1 MVVPHI
7 SIVSGLLLAGNNPNT
22 LEAVI
27 GRDASEIEDNVWIC
41 EALGLGFGLAY
52 PSRYKTAWM
61 WLRGRQKRHWVD
73 RVLDSYSLT
82 QGSIPVERLL
92 PEESTR
98 DQRQAKFMKHPGFQS
113 DVDIATDPDIE
124 ELRKAT
130 DLSWVDWCTVM
141 FITSTFIMVPF
152 VLAFLTS
159 YYTPRVGVSCRTL
172 TYIVYTITQVCQ
184 IGLFLIAHVNSR
196 TSIDD
201 TFHAPTNTS
210 TLFHPNGPFSRDP
223 KNMFWTMQSLRCVV
237 WYGLALVFGAVA
249 IFAAIGGT
257 FMQMFVFFPL
267 FSLSTH
273 FSAPR
278 PNLQ

>member
-1 MVVPHI
+1 
-7 SIVSGLLLAGNNPNT
+7 
-22 LEAVI
+22 
-27 GRDASEIEDNVWIC
+27 
-41 EALGLGFGLAY
+41 
-52 PSRYKTAWM
+52 
-61 WLRGRQKRHWVD
+61 
-73 RVLDSYSLT
+73 
-82 QGSIPVERLL
+82 
-92 PEESTR
+92 
-98 DQRQAKFMKHPGFQS
+98 MKHPGFQS

-124 ELRKAT
+124 DLRKAT

-172 TYIVYTITQVCQ
+172 TYIVYTVTQVCQ

-237 WYGLALVFGAVA
+237 WYGLAFVFGGVA

-257 FMQMFVFFPL
+257 FMQIIGVYRNCRCKLPVQFWLNTNSPEAWVDLSSNSAQDIRDAARFWKGLGIAAMVFLGLTTYAGWWYQRRLRHIFMERVRTL
-267 FSLSTH
+267 EFG
-273 FSAPR
+273 AR
-278 PNLQ
+278 RE